1 MLCEHR
7 FFRHCR
13 RVGRMAAI
21 NFQSMNKL
29 TVITA
34 FLLLAGCAGTDRQ
47 TARTKELDRAALI
60 QLARNELGRRGLDLP
75 RFYEIEFENGE
86 IGNEIGPPRPIYS
99 VSFLFVYR
107 GHKRAVYTVFIDK
120 RSHKIDQVSDYRATV
135 PSRV

>member
-1 MLCEHR
+1 
-7 FFRHCR
+7 
-13 RVGRMAAI
+13 
-21 NFQSMNKL
+21 MNKL
-29 TVITA
+29 ILITA
-34 FLLLAGCAGTDRQ
+34 FLFVAGCAGTDRQ
-47 TARTKELDRAALI
+47 SGRTRELDRAAII
-60 QLARNELGRRGLDLP
+60 QLAKDELSRRGLELP
-75 RFYEIEFENGE
+75 HFYEVEFENGE